1 MSITCSFQ
9 LKIANSYIRDEAT
22 LVLELIKEDCS
33 KTPQKEAAT
42 TTRKPSMFREMG
54 RMSSRLSMA
63 LDNERGWKGPVPA
76 VV

>member
-1 MSITCSFQ
+1 M
-9 LKIANSYIRDEAT
+9 
-22 LVLELIKEDCS
+22 LELIKNDCS
-33 KTPQKEAAT
+33 KTPQKEAVT

-54 RMSSRLSMA
+54 RMSSRLSIA